1 METSKQLPGRN
12 GEKGVDSEP
21 QTDQNSIESADVQE
35 WSHKEE
41 LKARRKVDSTVLPLL
56 FLGLLVFQLDR
67 MNLASA
73 LTDGFAVDIAVTQET
88 INLGKPAHKLGP
100 RRWISAQVFIFGLV
114 ATMQFLLVNRTGFL
128 VARLILGFSEAGYIP
143 GAVYTLSMWYPKREL
158 AKRVAIFFFGM
169 FGGNA
174 LSPVLA
180 SGILQLGG
188 RAGLKGWQWLFLR
201 ESPFCA
207 PFLLTFASRSLLNI
221 SASH

>member
-1 METSKQLPGRN
+1 M
-12 GEKGVDSEP
+12 
-21 QTDQNSIESADVQE
+21 
-35 WSHKEE
+35 
-41 LKARRKVDSTVLPLL
+41 PLL

-88 INLGKPAHKLGP
+88 INLGNQLMFMGIVVLEIPSNMLLQKLGP